1 MSKKV
6 IILVGGRGKMGSN
19 FAKILSK
26 KYHIII
32 FDKLNENKVSNYIQV
47 DLSKKIDQ
55 KKLIINKKFK
65 NIVAIINLVRDSN
78 ININDPSHYFTFFNY
93 SKFLENLITIN
104 KIKNCNV
111 INISSINVKLISQQS
126 YGYHFSKLNL
136 ELFTK
141 YFSVKY
147 LKKNIFFNDI
157 RVGLVNTKNI
167 EKILRKR
174 NLKNIIKLNKMLNY
188 KKLIDHIENIYI
200 KNSILTG
207 TCLTID
213 NSFSNF
219 DQIYFHNL
227 AKK

>member
-19 FAKILSK
+19 FEKILGK

-32 FDKLNENKVSNYIQV
+32 FDKLKENKVNNYIQV
-47 DLSKKIDQ
+47 DLSKKIDR
-55 KKLIINKKFK
+55 KKLILKKKFK
-65 NIVAIINLVRDSN
+65 NIVAIINMVKDNNL
-78 ININDPSHYFTFFNY
+78 NINDPSHYFTFFNY
-93 SKFLENLITIN
+93 SRFLENLILIN
-104 KIKNCNV
+104 KIKNCNI
-111 INISSINVKLISQQS
+111 INISSINVKLISQQPYS
-126 YGYHFSKLNL
+126 YHFSKLNL

-147 LKKNIFFNDI
+147 LKKNILFNDI

-174 NLKNIIKLNKMLNY
+174 NLKNVIRLNNMLDY
-188 KKLIDHIENIYI
+188 KKLVDHIENIYF